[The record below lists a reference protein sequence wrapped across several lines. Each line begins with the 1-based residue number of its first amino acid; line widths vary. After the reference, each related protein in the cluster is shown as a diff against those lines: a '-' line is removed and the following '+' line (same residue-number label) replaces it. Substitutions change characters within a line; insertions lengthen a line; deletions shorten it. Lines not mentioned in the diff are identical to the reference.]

1 MSSGA
6 TAHPEHGKRSPS
18 AEDFLNRELSWLAFN
33 ERVLHE
39 AFDERNPLLERLKF
53 IAIFSTNLDEFYM
66 VRVAG
71 LRRQVATGVQQLP
84 PDGMSP
90 QAQLDAI
97 SERVAELLARQQHC
111 LHDILLPALETEG
124 IRLLSMSDLSPAE
137 WLEMDGFFESQVFP
151 VLTPLAVDPGHPFPY
166 ISNLSLSMAVEIR
179 DPERDVTRFARVKI
193 PPSLPRWISFG
204 RPHHFVPLEQVIG
217 ANLGSLFPGMEVL
230 GWHLFRITRYSD
242 LDVALADEGE
252 DLLEAIEE
260 QVLQRRFGEVVRVEV
275 EANMPDAMRQ
285 VLLEE
290 LREDQEGEEGVP
302 VSDRDVH
309 EVRSLL
315 ELGDLMHL
323 ASLDIPHLR
332 DAPLVQVTPPELRD
346 SQKSIFDVLREKDV
360 LVHHPFHS
368 FENTVEH
375 FLEAAADDP
384 NVLAMKCTLYRTSGD
399 TEIVRALTDAAAQGK
414 QVAVLVELQARFDEA
429 NNITWARTL
438 EDHGVHV
445 AYGLQGLKT
454 HTKTALVVRR
464 EADGIRR
471 YYHIGTGNYNT
482 KTARTYTDI
491 GLLSSSPALAADL
504 SDLFNM
510 ITGFSR
516 QKLYRKLLVAPA
528 NLRERTLELIEREAR
543 NARQGREA
551 RIVAKMNS
559 LVDAEVI
566 TALYEASAAGVEVDL
581 IVRGICC
588 LRPGVPGLSE
598 RIRVTSIV
606 GRFLEHSR
614 VFCFHN
620 GGDPEYYIGS
630 ADWMPRNFDRRV
642 EAVAP
647 VDDPGLRRKLQ
658 SLLQVCLQDD
668 RQAWDMQP
676 DGTYR
681 QRQPGPGPTRAT
693 HVVLMG
699 NPWGLATTQSRG
711 E

>member
-1 MSSGA
+1 MSSSVS
-6 TAHPEHGKRSPS
+6 AHSDGRVRSYS
-18 AEDFLNRELSWLAFN
+18 SQDFLNRELSWLTFN

-71 LRRQVATGVQQLP
+71 LRRQVAAGVQQAP
-84 PDGMSP
+84 PDGMTP
-90 QAQLDAI
+90 RAQLDAI
-97 SERVAELLARQQHC
+97 SDRVAGLIARQQQC
-111 LHDILLPALETEG
+111 LHNLLLPALHEEG
-124 IRLLSMSDLSPAE
+124 LRLVTMADLSPAE
-137 WLEMDGFFESQVFP
+137 WLMVDGYFESQVFP

-166 ISNLSLSMAVEIR
+166 ISNLSLSLAVEIR
-179 DPERDVTRFARVKI
+179 DPERDITRFARVKI
-193 PPSLPRWISFG
+193 PPSLPRWVPIG
-204 RPHHFVPLEQVIG
+204 RANHFVPLEQVVG

-230 GWHLFRITRYSD
+230 EWHPFRITRYSD
-242 LDVALADEGE
+242 LDVALADEGD
-252 DLLEAIEE
+252 DLLEAIEQ

-275 EANMPDAMRQ
+275 AADMPEDMRQ

-290 LREDQEGEEGVP
+290 LRDDEEGEEGMP
-302 VSDRDVH
+302 VTDRDVH
-309 EVRSLL
+309 AAGSLL
-315 ELGDLMHL
+315 ELGDLMAL
-323 ASLDIPHLR
+323 ASLDFPHLR
-332 DAPLVQVTPPELRD
+332 DVPLLQVTPPELRD
-346 SQKSIFDVLREKDV
+346 PDSSIFDVLREQDM

-375 FLEAAADDP
+375 FLEAAAEDP
-384 NVLAMKCTLYRTSGD
+384 QVLAVKCTLYRTSGD
-399 TEIVRALTDAAAQGK
+399 TEIVRALTDAAARGK

-429 NNITWARTL
+429 NNINWARTL

-471 YYHIGTGNYNT
+471 YFHIGTGNYNT

-491 GLLSSSPALAADL
+491 GLLSSSPSLAADL

-528 NLRERTLELIEREAR
+528 NLRARTLELIAREVK
-543 NARQGREA
+543 NALEGRDA
-551 RIVAKMNS
+551 HIIAKMNS

-566 TALYEASAAGVEVDL
+566 GALYDASSAGVEIDL

-588 LRPGVPGLSE
+588 LRPGVPGLSD
-598 RIRVTSIV
+598 RIRVTSII

-614 VFCFHN
+614 IFYYHN
-620 GGDPEYYIGS
+620 DGEPEYYIGS
-630 ADWMPRNFDRRV
+630 ADWMPRNLDRRV

-647 VDDPGLRRKLQ
+647 VERPELKGRLW
-658 SLLQVCLQDD
+658 SLLQVCLRDD
-668 RQAWDMQP
+668 RQAWDMLP
-676 DGTYR
+676 DGSYS
-681 QRQPGPGPTRAT
+681 QREPGLGPTRAT
-693 HVVLMG
+693 HVVLQG
-699 NPWGLATTQSRG
+699 DPWGEASGQPTA
-711 E
+711 